1 MKSLYLLRSQPDV
14 DTSKIG
20 VVGVSWGG
28 YMTTMVCGLA
38 GDQVK
43 AGMALYGCGF
53 FDLGSQSLMDV
64 FNPSQ
69 PKPRTCLGRLS
80 PEERK
85 LWLQCLDAGRR
96 APNMKATFFLAAASN
111 DFFGWPRAAQATLDA
126 IPSEKNHLFAP
137 NANHKVPVP
146 GGSTYDVNPKTN
158 DATPNFVP
166 TQFQPLPTPTG
177 GKGNWIGMEI
187 PYFDYY
193 LKGIGQPFPKV
204 TIEKTTDP
212 QLVRFTVNAPFPL
225 SKTEIYWAKEAPSD
239 LKAADVLKRI
249 WTPIPANKTIGNVYE
264 AKLPQEAAEWFALVS
279 DNRPV
284 TVSSDMKHIAN
295 ASSPSLSS
303 TPSAR

>member
-1 MKSLYLLRSQPDV
+1 
-14 DTSKIG
+14 
-20 VVGVSWGG
+20 
-28 YMTTMVCGLA
+28 
-38 GDQVK
+38 
-43 AGMALYGCGF
+43 MALYGCGF
-53 FDLGSQSLMDV
+53 FDLGSQSLMEV
-64 FNPSQ
+64 FNPNQ

-80 PEERK
+80 PEERN

-96 APNMKATFFLAAASN
+96 APNMKAAFFLAAASN

-146 GGSTYDVNPKTN
+146 GGSTYDVNPKINT
-158 DATPNFVP
+158 ATPNFAP

-177 GKGNWIGMEI
+177 GRGNWISMEI

-212 QLVRFTVNAPFPL
+212 QLVLFSVNAPFPL
-225 SKTEIYWAKEAPSD
+225 TKTEIYWSKGAPPD
-239 LKAADVLKRI
+239 LKAADVLKRV
-249 WTPIPANKTIGNVYE
+249 WTPIPASKVSGNFYE

-284 TVSSDMKHIAN
+284 TVSSDMKHIDN
-295 ASSPSLSS
+295 GSSPSLSS
-303 TPSAR
+303 TPSTR